1 MEVHENF
8 EKLFRRVEEETE
20 RRAWEQRH
28 REEVDPF
35 EDEETSQEVKDTRR
49 ASVPTSQLTRFSDE
63 LSEMINTRNSR
74 RLSTIPPQFCTRRSL
89 DSLASPPWQ
98 AEKADKVSTLSRS
111 APQGAIARQSSTLSR
126 TVGNLLPRR
135 LAGRPRSL
143 SVADVLPQ
151 APPSKMVIGVSVEK
165 ATSSD
170 HRDPLPPP
178 TVHAPGLRSRQ
189 SKNSLKSSDSLVGK
203 FAKKFR
209 RKSKSVLS
217 TFNC

>member
-28 REEVDPF
+28 REEADPF
-35 EDEETSQEVKDTRR
+35 EDEEASQEVKDKRR
-49 ASVPTSQLTRFSDE
+49 ASVPPSQLTRLSDE

-89 DSLASPPWQ
+89 DSLASPHWQ
-98 AEKADKVSTLSRS
+98 AEKADKVCSLRS
-111 APQGAIARQSSTLSR
+111 APQVAIARQSSTLSR

-143 SVADVLPQ
+143 SAADVLPP

-189 SKNSLKSSDSLVGK
+189 SKTSLKSTDSLVGK